1 MSSSKTLFDVEFV
14 ADLMSVSK
22 QTVLAWI
29 DSGRLKPTSKDAE
42 GHPLFAWSAFSSF
55 PQVADMDAK
64 AWEKFTAIKPKRRYT
79 SIELFA
85 GAGGL
90 ALGLEKAGLEHILLN
105 EFMPEAC
112 ETLRLNRPKW
122 NVVEGDVSKI
132 DFTSYRGK
140 VDVVSGGFP
149 CQAFSY
155 AGNRAGFEDARGTL
169 FFEFARVIK
178 ETQPRM
184 FIGENVRGLLTHDD
198 GKTIAVIKSV
208 IADLGY
214 VLVEP
219 QILKAIFY
227 RVPQKRER
235 LLLIGVRKDFADHF
249 KFSWPSKAP
258 RMYTVQD
265 ALKKGELFPC
275 DVPKSDGQRYPAR
288 KAEILAMVPPGGYW
302 RDLPIDVQKEYM
314 KKSFYLG
321 GGKTG
326 MARRLSWNA
335 PSLTLT
341 CAPAQNQTERCH
353 PEESRPLTIREYA
366 RIQTFPDEWKF
377 VGAQAIQYKQIG
389 NAVPVNLA
397 YAIGLSV
404 IDALNHLPKSCIEI
418 TTAPRADNQRS
429 EKGRHPPMSQL
440 RLAIEKRKK
449 FKGTAVAKAG
459 SRNANKSV
467 VTKTVNAAK
476 SAARRPR
483 SVKARYAKHG

>member
-1 MSSSKTLFDVEFV
+1 MLPSKALFDVEFA
-14 ADLMSVSK
+14 ADLTSVSK
-22 QTVLAWI
+22 QTVSAWV
-29 DSGRLKPTSKDAE
+29 DSGRLMPVSHDEK
-42 GHPLFAWSAFSSF
+42 GHPLFDWASFKKF
-55 PQVADMDAK
+55 PQVSDMDEA
-64 AWEKFTAIKPKRRYT
+64 AWRKFTAIRPKHRYT

-105 EFMPEAC
+105 ELMPEAC
-112 ETLRLNRPKW
+112 ETLRINRPNW

-140 VDVVSGGFP
+140 IDVVSGGFP

-178 ETQPRM
+178 ETQPKM

-198 GKTIAVIKSV
+198 GKTIATIKSV

-214 VLVEP
+214 ELVEP
-219 QILKAIFY
+219 QVLKGIFY
-227 RVPQKRER
+227 CVPQKRER
-235 LLLIGVRKDFADHF
+235 LLLIGVRNDLSKHF
-249 KFSWPSKAP
+249 VFKWPQKAG
-258 RMYTVQD
+258 RMYTVRD
-265 ALKKGELFPC
+265 ALKKGELYPC
-275 DVPKSDGQRYPAR
+275 DVPKSPGQKYPKR

-302 RDLPIDVQKEYM
+302 RDLPIPVQKEYM

-353 PEESRPLTIREYA
+353 PEESRPLTVREYA

-377 VGAQAIQYKQIG
+377 AGAQSMQYKQIG

-404 IDALNHLPKSCIEI
+404 VDALNHLPMVHEKTLPTMSAVYTKSDKHRC
-418 TTAPRADNQRS
+418 
-429 EKGRHPPMSQL
+429 PPMQQL
-440 RLAIEKRKK
+440 RLALEKRKR
-449 FKGTAVAKAG
+449 KAG
-459 SRNANKSV
+459 NGSKGAKKPGGKTAN
-467 VTKTVNAAK
+467 TPKTVK
-476 SAARRPR
+476 S
-483 SVKARYAKHG
+483 RYKRKPANG

>member
-1 MSSSKTLFDVEFV
+1 MPSSKTLFDVEFA

-29 DSGRLKPTSKDAE
+29 DSERLKPTSKDSD
-42 GHPLFAWSAFSSF
+42 GHPLFDWSAFSSF
-55 PQVADMDAK
+55 PQVVDMDAGK
-64 AWEKFTAIKPKRRYT
+64 WNEFTSIRPKRKYT

-90 ALGLEKAGLEHILLN
+90 ALGLEKAGFEHILLN

-112 ETLRLNRPKW
+112 ETLRINRPNW

-140 VDVVSGGFP
+140 IDVVSGGFP

-178 ETQPRM
+178 ETQPKM
-184 FIGENVRGLLTHDD
+184 FIGENVRGLLTHDN
-198 GKTIAVIKSV
+198 GRTIATIKSV

-214 VLVEP
+214 ELVEP

-235 LLLIGVRKDFADHF
+235 LLLIGVRKDLAKGFVF
-249 KFSWPSKAP
+249 TWPRKAA
-258 RMYTVQD
+258 RMYTVRD
-265 ALKKGELFPC
+265 ALKKGDLYSC
-275 DVPKSDGQRYPAR
+275 DVPKSEGQKYPKR

-302 RDLPIDVQKEYM
+302 RDLPLDVQKEYM

-353 PEESRPLTIREYA
+353 PEESRPLTVREYA
-366 RIQTFPDEWKF
+366 RIQTFPDAWQF
-377 VGAQAIQYKQIG
+377 AGSQSMQYKQIG

-397 YAIGLSV
+397 YAVGLSV
-404 IDALNHLPKSCIEI
+404 VAALNNLPDGEMRCEPSIKAAYKEVGKK
-418 TTAPRADNQRS
+418 RQ
-429 EKGRHPPMSQL
+429 PPMCQL
-440 RLAIEKRKK
+440 RLAIEKRNRNYQ
-449 FKGTAVAKAG
+449 GRVAGKT
-459 SRNANKSV
+459 KS
-467 VTKTVNAAK
+467 AK
-476 SAARRPR
+476 SSAKPAKRKAAIKPQK